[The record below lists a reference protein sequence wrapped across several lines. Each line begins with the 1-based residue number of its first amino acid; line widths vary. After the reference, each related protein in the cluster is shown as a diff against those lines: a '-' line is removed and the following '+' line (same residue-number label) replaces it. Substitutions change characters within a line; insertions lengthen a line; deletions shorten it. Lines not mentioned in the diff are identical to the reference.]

1 MVSKYMDM
9 LVECLEKK
17 NQILDKLTEL
27 NKKQTNLIQDEDFSL
42 SEFDK
47 CVDEKG
53 ILIDNILKLDSGFE
67 GLYNKVGKTVADNPS
82 EYKEQLSKMQKL
94 ITQITEKSVS
104 IQAEEER
111 NKKLIESR
119 FSREKS
125 RIKSGRSQ
133 SRVALDYYNNMNKLN
148 HVDSQFWD
156 KKFY

>member
-67 GLYNKVGKTVADNPS
+67 GLYNKVGKMVADNPS
-82 EYKEQLSKMQKL
+82 EYKEQLSAMQKL

-156 KKFY
+156 KKF

>member
-1 MVSKYMDM
+1 MINQYMDM

-17 NQILDKLTEL
+17 NQILDNLKRL
-27 NKKQTNLIQDEDFSL
+27 NKKQTELIQDENFSL
-42 SEFDK
+42 NEFDK
-47 CVDEKG
+47 CVEEKG

-67 GLYNKVGKTVADNPS
+67 GLYNKVGKTVAANPS

-94 ITQITEKSVS
+94 ITEITEKSVS

-111 NKKLIESR
+111 NKALIESR
-119 FSREKS
+119 FKREKT

-133 SRVALDYYNNMNKLN
+133 SRVAMDYYNSMNKLN

-156 KKFY
+156 KKF

>member
-1 MVSKYMDM
+1 MINKYMDM

-17 NQILDKLTEL
+17 NQILDSLTVI
-27 NKKQTNLIQDEDFSL
+27 NKKQTELIQNEDFSL
-42 SEFDK
+42 AEFDK

-67 GLYNKVGKTVADNPS
+67 GLYNKVGKDVAANPS
-82 EYKEQLSKMQKL
+82 AYKSQLSKMQKL
-94 ITQITEKSVS
+94 ITEITEKSVS

-111 NKKLIESR
+111 NKTLIEGR
-119 FSREKS
+119 FSREKN

-133 SRVALDYYNNMNKLN
+133 SRVAMDYYNNMNKLN

-156 KKFY
+156 KKF

>member
-1 MVSKYMDM
+1 MINKYMDM

-17 NQILDKLTEL
+17 KRILDSLTAL
-27 NKKQTNLIQDEDFSL
+27 NKKQTELIQNEDFSL
-42 SEFDK
+42 AEFDK

-67 GLYNKVGKTVADNPS
+67 GLYNKVGKHVSDNPS
-82 EYKEQLSKMQKL
+82 EYKVQLSKMQKL
-94 ITQITEKSVS
+94 ITEITEKSVS

-111 NKKLIESR
+111 NKALIESR
-119 FSREKS
+119 FNREKN

-133 SRVALDYYNNMNKLN
+133 SRVAMDYYNNMNKLN

-156 KKFY
+156 KKF

>member
-9 LVECLEKK
+9 LVDCLEKK
-17 NQILDKLTEL
+17 NQILDNLIVL
-27 NKKQTNLIQDEDFSL
+27 NKKQTALIQNEEFSL

-47 CVDEKG
+47 CVEEKG

-82 EYKEQLSKMQKL
+82 AYKEQLGRMQKL
-94 ITQITEKSVS
+94 ITEVTEKSVS

-111 NKKLIESR
+111 NKVMIEKR
-119 FSREKS
+119 FNRERN

-133 SRVALDYYNNMNKLN
+133 SKVAMGYYNSMNKLN

-156 KKFY
+156 KKF

>member
-9 LVECLEKK
+9 LVDCLEKK
-17 NQILDKLTEL
+17 NQILDNLIVL
-27 NKKQTNLIQDEDFSL
+27 NKKQTALIQDEEFSL

-47 CVDEKG
+47 CVEEKG

-82 EYKEQLSKMQKL
+82 AYKEQLGRMQKL
-94 ITQITEKSVS
+94 ITEVTEKSVS

-111 NKKLIESR
+111 NKAMIERR
-119 FSREKS
+119 FSREKN

-133 SRVALDYYNNMNKLN
+133 SKVAMDYYNSMNKLN

-156 KKFY
+156 KKF

>member
-1 MVSKYMDM
+1 MISKYMDM

-17 NQILDKLTEL
+17 NQILDSLTVL
-27 NKKQTNLIQDEDFSL
+27 NKKQTELIQDENFSL

-47 CVDEKG
+47 CVEEKG

-82 EYKEQLSKMQKL
+82 EYKEQLSAMQKL

-156 KKFY
+156 KKF

>member
-9 LVECLEKK
+9 LVDCLEKK
-17 NQILDKLTEL
+17 NQILDNLIVL
-27 NKKQTNLIQDEDFSL
+27 NKKQTALIQDEEFSL

-47 CVDEKG
+47 CVEEKG

-82 EYKEQLSKMQKL
+82 AYKEQLGRMQKL
-94 ITQITEKSVS
+94 ITEVTEKSVS

-111 NKKLIESR
+111 NKAMIEKR
-119 FSREKS
+119 FSREKN

-133 SRVALDYYNNMNKLN
+133 SKVAMDYYNSMNKLN

-156 KKFY
+156 KKF

>member
-9 LVECLEKK
+9 LVDCLEKK
-17 NQILDKLTEL
+17 NQILDNLIVL
-27 NKKQTNLIQDEDFSL
+27 NKKQTALIQDEEFSL

-47 CVDEKG
+47 CVEEKG

-82 EYKEQLSKMQKL
+82 AYKEQLGRMQKL
-94 ITQITEKSVS
+94 ITEVTEKSVS

-111 NKKLIESR
+111 NKAMIEKR
-119 FSREKS
+119 FSRERN

-133 SRVALDYYNNMNKLN
+133 SKVAMDYYNSMNKLN
-148 HVDSQFWD
+148 HIDSQFWD
-156 KKFY
+156 KKF

>member
-9 LVECLEKK
+9 LVDCLEKK
-17 NQILDKLTEL
+17 NQILDNLIVL
-27 NKKQTNLIQDEDFSL
+27 NKKQTALIQDEEFSL

-47 CVDEKG
+47 CVEEKG

-82 EYKEQLSKMQKL
+82 AYKEQLARMQKL
-94 ITQITEKSVS
+94 ITEVTEKSVS

-111 NKKLIESR
+111 NKAMIEKR
-119 FSREKS
+119 FSRERN

-133 SRVALDYYNNMNKLN
+133 SKVAMDYYNSMNKLN

-156 KKFY
+156 KKF

>member
-1 MVSKYMDM
+1 MINKYMDM

-17 NQILDKLTEL
+17 NQILDSLTAL
-27 NKKQTNLIQDEDFSL
+27 NKKQTELIQNEDFSL
-42 SEFDK
+42 AEFDK

-67 GLYNKVGKTVADNPS
+67 GLYNKVGKVVADNPS
-82 EYKEQLSKMQKL
+82 EYKTQLSKMQKL
-94 ITQITEKSVS
+94 ITEITEKSVS

-111 NKKLIESR
+111 NKALIESR
-119 FSREKS
+119 FNREKN

-133 SRVALDYYNNMNKLN
+133 SRVAMDYYNNMNKLN

-156 KKFY
+156 KKF

>member
-67 GLYNKVGKTVADNPS
+67 GLYNKVGKTVEDNPS
-82 EYKEQLSKMQKL
+82 EYKEQLSVMQKL

-156 KKFY
+156 KKF

>member
-9 LVECLEKK
+9 LVDCLEKK
-17 NQILDKLTEL
+17 NQILDNLIVL
-27 NKKQTNLIQDEDFSL
+27 NKKQTALIQDEEFSL

-47 CVDEKG
+47 CVEEKG

-82 EYKEQLSKMQKL
+82 AYKEQLDRMQKL
-94 ITQITEKSVS
+94 ITEVTEKSVS

-111 NKKLIESR
+111 NKAMIEKR
-119 FSREKS
+119 FSRERN

-133 SRVALDYYNNMNKLN
+133 SKVAMDYYNSMNKLN

-156 KKFY
+156 KKF

>member
-148 HVDSQFWD
+148 HVESQFWD
-156 KKFY
+156 KKF

>member
-1 MVSKYMDM
+1 
-9 LVECLEKK
+9 
-17 NQILDKLTEL
+17 
-27 NKKQTNLIQDEDFSL
+27 
-42 SEFDK
+42 
-47 CVDEKG
+47 
-53 ILIDNILKLDSGFE
+53 
-67 GLYNKVGKTVADNPS
+67 
-82 EYKEQLSKMQKL
+82 MQKL

-156 KKFY
+156 KKF

>member
-17 NQILDKLTEL
+17 NQILNNLTEL
-27 NKKQTNLIQDEDFSL
+27 NKKQTKLIQNEDFSL
-42 SEFDK
+42 NEFDK
-47 CVDEKG
+47 CVEEKG

-94 ITQITEKSVS
+94 ITEITEKSVS

-111 NKKLIESR
+111 NKKLIENR
-119 FSREKS
+119 FSREKN

-133 SRVALDYYNNMNKLN
+133 SRVALDYYNSMNKLN

-156 KKFY
+156 KKF